1 MNRLTRSFSFV
12 VFFLSGS
19 CALIYQVVWTRLAFA
34 SFGIITPVLS
44 VVISVF
50 ILGLAGRG
58 LLILAS
64 MEPIA
69 SLAPSQVVMA
79 MPDAAADNLLE
90 WSPSRDLPGYLSQIL
105 SKEFPIERELDPDPG
120 VQSTD
125 DHPYNKY
132 FLLRRWGLFQ
142 GQ

>member
-1 MNRLTRSFSFV
+1 MNRFTRWFLFV
-12 VFFLSGS
+12 TFFLSGC
-19 CALIYQVVWTRLAFA
+19 CALVYQVVWTRLAFA

-50 ILGLAGRG
+50 ILGLAVRG

-69 SLAPSQVVMA
+69 SLAPSQVAMA
-79 MPDAAADNLLE
+79 MPDAAADDLLE
-90 WSPSRDLPGYLSQIL
+90 WSPSQDLPGYLSQIL

-120 VQSTD
+120 VQITD
-125 DHPYNKY
+125 DHPYNEY